1 MARFC
6 SHGNIASQVVMELR
20 RLGHDVLATLDAA
33 KANSP
38 VPDAEVMA
46 SATAEERIL
55 LSHNRRH
62 FMQLHRN
69 RNEPHAGMV
78 LCTFDTDFA
87 RLAQR
92 IHSTVSAAS
101 DMRDRL
107 IRVNRP
113 G

>member
-6 SHGNIASQVVMELR
+6 SHGNIALQVIVELR
-20 RLGHDVLATLDAA
+20 RLGHDVVSGLDAT

-38 VPDAEVMA
+38 VPDTEVVA
-46 SATAEERIL
+46 SAAAAERIL

-69 RNEPHAGMV
+69 RTEAHAGIV

-92 IHSTVSAAS
+92 IHSTVAAAS

-107 IRVNRP
+107 LRVNRP